1 MVYLFDSN
9 AYGFCSPIFQSH
21 SIHLFPVLTMKK
33 FLKYIIGFSL
43 IYLVLHVM
51 VVISVG
57 PLVTYYRIGSAGQM
71 FNRVKD
77 IPNHHGPDVL
87 FIGSSHTY
95 RGFDTRLFEKAGYK
109 SFNLGSSA
117 QTPMQ
122 TELLL
127 HRYLDEINPKSI
139 VFEVYH
145 VLFQND
151 GIESMA
157 DLISND
163 HIDMEICKMA
173 FKSENVKLI
182 NTLIYG
188 IYQEYFRSIRE
199 KCKATDTIGDDVYV
213 SGGYVEKLSH
223 DPFVPDST
231 VSSNVFKMNPRQL
244 RAFSRCVGLAKEK
257 GIPFLLVNTPLPQ
270 STKANLGNLETFDET
285 MSSIGIYLNFSE
297 LMQLDDSC
305 FYDANH
311 LNQNGVELF
320 NRRLIQVMD
329 SLRFLD

>member
-1 MVYLFDSN
+1 
-9 AYGFCSPIFQSH
+9 
-21 SIHLFPVLTMKK
+21 MKK

-71 FNRVKD
+71 FNRVND
-77 IPNHHGPDVL
+77 IPNHHGSDVL

-163 HIDMEICKMA
+163 HIDMEICNRCMLKCVHIGA
-173 FKSENVKLI
+173 KGVK
-182 NTLIYG
+182 
-188 IYQEYFRSIRE
+188 
-199 KCKATDTIGDDVYV
+199 K
-213 SGGYVEKLSH
+213 
-223 DPFVPDST
+223 
-231 VSSNVFKMNPRQL
+231 RQGTGVCLVL
-244 RAFSRCVGLAKEK
+244 RAKQDTPPSPVFFSGKRPGL
-257 GIPFLLVNTPLPQ
+257 
-270 STKANLGNLETFDET
+270 
-285 MSSIGIYLNFSE
+285 FSQPHYAA
-297 LMQLDDSC
+297 LS
-305 FYDANH
+305 N
-311 LNQNGVELF
+311 
-320 NRRLIQVMD
+320 
-329 SLRFLD
+329 